1 MPKKGGGGGERRT
14 GRTSI
19 IKIVSQITYGNKR
32 AASEERPP
40 AVKESGIKKKK
51 TKHSEE
57 GTELRSLLR
66 KHKPGQHHIPV
77 LYPDTMIRTVHKTH
91 THKQTQSKWWRERAE
106 SEGKHIIV
114 VQQSRGI
121 CST

>member
-51 TKHSEE
+51 N
-57 GTELRSLLR
+57 
-66 KHKPGQHHIPV
+66 
-77 LYPDTMIRTVHKTH
+77 
-91 THKQTQSKWWRERAE
+91 QTQ
-106 SEGKHIIV
+106 
-114 VQQSRGI
+114 
-121 CST
+121 

>member
-51 TKHSEE
+51 TNTVKRGLNYVRFYANISQDSII
-57 GTELRSLLR
+57 SLSFILI
-66 KHKPGQHHIPV
+66 Q
-77 LYPDTMIRTVHKTH
+77 
-91 THKQTQSKWWRERAE
+91 
-106 SEGKHIIV
+106 
-114 VQQSRGI
+114 
-121 CST
+121 